1 MKNLIISNENL
12 EKEEEIFLEVK
23 NCIDSNINFV
33 FDAGAGSG
41 KTYSLIQTLKYILS
55 NYSSKLK
62 THNQLIRCITYT
74 NIAAKEIKERLGNTE
89 LVKVSTIHDF
99 LWEEI
104 KSYQDELVD
113 IHKKYITEQI
123 VKVENELKTEKWADF
138 YKNISNKSTFNE
150 LVYEKE
156 ELYYKNKNKN
166 ATDFR
171 SEMSCFA
178 DYLNNVNNFKQVID
192 NILKIRKFNQTIENI
207 TKQIKNDKIDYT
219 KVSYNSQI
227 SYDRLDSMQF
237 SHDTLIGYSKQLI
250 NNYKTLQKIISD
262 KYPYILV
269 DEYQDTSPE
278 VIKILSK
285 LSQYAQN
292 ELLIGYYGDKRQS
305 IYDTGVAN
313 NLLEYHKDLRIIKK
327 EYNRRSA
334 QKIITIGNLIR
345 NDNLKQKTIY
355 NNCPNGQVN
364 FYIGKDKDIDIGK
377 FINFFYSK
385 WSINQENPLDC
396 LFLKNEEI
404 ACRADFKEIYNFF
417 KNTPFYKGRNFSL
430 LREHI
435 LSKEPEKLGKT
446 QTFLYYL
453 LDFKSK
459 LNNPDTLIQEL
470 INKNVLKEL
479 NIKELKDLVLVLKN
493 IKGNTLKDYCSS
505 FFNILSS
512 ENNNIKKVL
521 ISFLKEES
529 INTEENLRIYLL
541 DELFLK
547 YSNDAN
553 FSKIIEQIE
562 NFLNLDMQYFNNWYN
577 YISSKSSSEIN
588 YHTYHSTKGDEF
600 NNVVIIIENDFGKI
614 NKNFFGNLIRN
625 LSNPVENEDKKIR
638 YARNLFYVAV
648 TRAKENLA
656 ILYTDE
662 LDENQKNQIKNVFGD
677 INIFE

>member
-55 NYSSKLK
+55 KYSSKLK

-435 LSKEPEKLGKT
+435 LSKEPEKLGKI

-493 IKGNTLKDYCSS
+493 IKGNTLNDYCSS

-562 NFLNLDMQYFNNWYN
+562 NFLNLDMKYFNNWYN

>member
-55 NYSSKLK
+55 KYSSKLK

-138 YKNISNKSTFNE
+138 YKNISNKSAFNE

-269 DEYQDTSPE
+269 DEYQDTSSE

-364 FYIGKDKDIDIGK
+364 FYIGKDIDIGK